1 MEPRRELSRP
11 EDRLSLLG
19 AVVAGTLSA
28 GLNLAGLGW
37 LAVPVG
43 IAAPVLVGLAF
54 PHAGTWQL
62 VVGLLLAPLVVA
74 VTRGELLW
82 LVLLTLP
89 IAAGIEFV
97 LVRIGQRL
105 RDTGS
110 TADAEARGRR
120 IRLAIIVM
128 VVLAVF
134 VPGAIANARMT
145 SDADTRAEATA
156 ESLRNALDRVE
167 PGSVSPLTYTDAL
180 REHGGPPIRG
190 AQISPLEVRVA
201 AEVSAGWQ
209 RRCVAACA
217 SGAVP
222 PPSRSC
228 PRGAAAA
235 ADLSPQMDR
244 AS

>member
-1 MEPRRELSRP
+1 MEPHGEQSRP

-19 AVVAGTLSA
+19 AVVAGTLAA
-28 GLNLAGLGW
+28 GLNLAGLSW
-37 LAVPVG
+37 VAVPLG

-62 VVGLLLAPLVVA
+62 VAGLLLTPLVVA

-89 IAAGIEFV
+89 IGAGIEFV

-105 RDTGS
+105 RATGS
-110 TADAEARGRR
+110 AADAEARGRR
-120 IRLAIIVM
+120 IRLAIIFM

-145 SDADTRAEATA
+145 RDADARAEATA
-156 ESLRNALDRVE
+156 KSLRDALDRVE
-167 PGSVSPLTYTDAL
+167 PGGVSTLRYTDAL

-190 AQISPLEVRVA
+190 AQISPLEGSVV
-201 AEVSAGWQ
+201 AEVNAGWQ
-209 RRCVAACA
+209 RRCVRGVREQGSFATVEILPEGCG
-217 SGAVP
+217 SG
-222 PPSRSC
+222 
-228 PRGAAAA
+228 
-235 ADLSPQMDR
+235 
-244 AS
+244 

>member
-209 RRCVAACA
+209 RRCVRGVRERGSPATVEILPEGCG
-217 SGAVP
+217 SG
-222 PPSRSC
+222 
-228 PRGAAAA
+228 G
-235 ADLSPQMDR
+235 
-244 AS
+244 